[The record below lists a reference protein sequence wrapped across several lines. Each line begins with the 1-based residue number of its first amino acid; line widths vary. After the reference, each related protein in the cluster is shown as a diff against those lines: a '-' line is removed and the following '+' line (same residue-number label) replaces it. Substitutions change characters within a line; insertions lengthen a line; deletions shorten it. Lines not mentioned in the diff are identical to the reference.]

1 MKHLKSCNQKFDRPW
16 KYNNFIRKPLKPNF
30 GCKSTIILF
39 SSSGGKQNKSVFLLL
54 LKDSILTG
62 SKPQHFFPVWF

>member
-1 MKHLKSCNQKFDRPW
+1 MKHLKSFNQKFDRPW

-39 SSSGGKQNKSVFLLL
+39 SSSDGKQNKSVF
-54 LKDSILTG
+54 
-62 SKPQHFFPVWF
+62 FVVV